1 MLVFI
6 LLSKLFQ
13 KSWTLSKTKKPSL
26 FCICSSVF
34 SAWQENKIIMKKTAL
49 FLFMLFAF
57 ALKAQETILIGEI
70 SEKKIKYYIYPKTV
84 KESERPGYI
93 TAWFLQEYSAPKKL
107 LNSKYY
113 IKTKTQY
120 LINCKYNKAGLI
132 TSTFYSKNDVFVES
146 TEAIEDYLVKMDA
159 AVPGSIGE
167 SMIKAACYIYD
178 KIPYENQE

>member
-1 MLVFI
+1 
-6 LLSKLFQ
+6 
-13 KSWTLSKTKKPSL
+13 
-26 FCICSSVF
+26 
-34 SAWQENKIIMKKTAL
+34 MKKTAL

-113 IKTKTQY
+113 IKTKTQ
-120 LINCKYNKAGLI
+120 AGVI
-132 TSTFYSKNDVFVES
+132 TTLLYSKDDTLIYNTES
-146 TEAIEDYLVKMDA
+146 TDEYLVKDESMP
-159 AVPGSIGE
+159 PGSTGE
-167 SMIKAACYIYD
+167 FMIKTACYVYD
-178 KIPYENQE
+178 LMKSNQNQE

>member
-1 MLVFI
+1 
-6 LLSKLFQ
+6 
-13 KSWTLSKTKKPSL
+13 
-26 FCICSSVF
+26 
-34 SAWQENKIIMKKTAL
+34 MKKTAL

-57 ALKAQETILIGEI
+57 ALKAQETFYITE
-70 SEKKIKYYIYPKTV
+70 SADNKEKYYIYPETV
-84 KESERPGYI
+84 GESERPGYI
-93 TAWFLQEYSAPKKL
+93 TAWFLFEYSTPQKL
-107 LNSKYY
+107 PNNKYY
-113 IKTKTQY
+113 TKMKNQV

-167 SMIKAACYIYD
+167 SMIKAACYIYG